1 MLLHMLF
8 ETMDGSQSGATKQ
21 PPNSSSNPHMIAL
34 SDNSVSSASVS
45 EDENSV
51 SKEVSTTSR
60 SSYHGQGVVESVAI
74 GTSKNEQKTM
84 MFGDQQDVA
93 ATSMKSNATSPPTI
107 ALNDIMTQSNHLPRL
122 LPFPYRLHHMLNDV
136 EKRGNS
142 HIVSWMPTGRS
153 FKVHKPTEFVS
164 VHGRNGRREKVFGLP
179 LDDCNTN
186 LAYDF
191 STSSDSRLTRLR
203 HSIST

>member
-164 VHGRNGRREKVFGLP
+164 VHGKNERREKVSWF
-179 LDDCNTN
+179 DSCMITDCNTN

-191 STSSDSRLTRLR
+191 SAIPD
-203 HSIST
+203 